1 MGAVYRARDPVLDR
15 LVALKTLSA
24 EILRNPDSL
33 VRFQREARAAARLH
47 HANIV
52 TIYELGDAEGAPYIA
67 MELLEGMDLAEAMSP
82 ADRLSLEEKLRII
95 VETCRGLDYA
105 HKNGVIHRDVK
116 PANIRLLRDGS
127 VKIVDFGIARLGD
140 SNLTET
146 GLVLGTPSYLSPEVL
161 LGGRVDHRADM
172 WAVGVM
178 LYELITGKKPFAA
191 PTFPGLAYR
200 IIHEAHPPV
209 DAAALGLSELAEIL
223 ARALAKDPGQRFR
236 DLSEMASALA
246 HALGRDG
253 ATEVLLSAQAREQ
266 ACRRNMDEAR
276 RFLAG
281 WDLERALQAARRAQ
295 ALEPSRTEVVALV
308 EEIESRLGEEGPP
321 TIDAMTPFP
330 PTPTATRRPLPTP
343 VLVELRARGASVF
356 REVATFGEPPA
367 TQAISLSP
375 AKNVLATAGSDGAI
389 RLWDLGT
396 RVRIATLRTDMHRR
410 AGHDARP
417 LCLAFSPKGHLLASG
432 HVDGAVHVWNTATQ
446 KELPVRLK
454 HDDMVGSLAFSPDGA
469 RLASGGLDSNLKFWD
484 VAALEQGD
492 ARRELYRQPAGVTS
506 LAYAGGGRF
515 IVTGHSNRILRLIDA
530 QSARLLA
537 TLRGPQALVNLHW
550 ASPDGNRLA
559 AASHDKTVRIFDI
572 ESRAQVAMVEGQ
584 RRPAT
589 SLCFF
594 DDGKHLA
601 TVSLEN
607 VVQLWDLES
616 GAALASLWGPATESF
631 AGVALFGAGDHVA
644 VALADGRIRLWE
656 PAS

>member
-15 LVALKTLSA
+15 FVALKTLSA

-47 HANIV
+47 HTNIV
-52 TIYELGDAEGAPYIA
+52 TIFELGEADGAPYIA

-82 ADRLSLEEKLRII
+82 ADRLTVEEKVRII
-95 VETCRGLDYA
+95 VDVCRGLDYA

-127 VKIVDFGIARLGD
+127 VKIVDFGIARLGE
-140 SNLTET
+140 STLTET

-172 WAVGVM
+172 WAAGVM
-178 LYELITGKKPFAA
+178 LYELLTGRKPFQA

-200 IIHEAHPPV
+200 IIHDELPPV
-209 DAAALGLSELAEIL
+209 DARALGLPAVAEVL

-246 HALGRDG
+246 HAIGRDG
-253 ATEVLLSAQAREQ
+253 TTEASLSAQAREQ
-266 ACRRNMDEAR
+266 ACRRNLDDAR

-308 EEIESRLGEEGPP
+308 EEIEDRLSQEGPP
-321 TIDAMTPFP
+321 TVDATAFT
-330 PTPTATRRPLPTP
+330 PTPTTSRRPLPTP

-367 TQAISLSP
+367 TQAISFSP
-375 AKNVLATAGSDGAI
+375 KRNILATAGSDGAL
-389 RLWDLGT
+389 RLWDLTT
-396 RVRIATLRTDMHRR
+396 RVKVATLRSDMHRR

-417 LCLAFSPKGHLLASG
+417 LCLTFSPSGDLLASG
-432 HVDGAVHVWNTATQ
+432 HVDGAVHVWDTATQ
-446 KELPVRLK
+446 KELPVKLR
-454 HDDMVGSLAFSPDGA
+454 HDDMVGALAFSPDGT

-484 VAALEQGD
+484 IATAQKGD
-492 ARRELYRQPAGVTS
+492 ARREMHRQPAGVTS

-515 IVTGHSNRILRLIDA
+515 IVTGHSNRLLRLIDA
-530 QSARLLA
+530 QTARLVA
-537 TLRGPQALVNLHW
+537 MLRGPQALVNLLC

-601 TVSLEN
+601 TVALEN

-616 GAALASLWGPATESF
+616 GTALASLWGPASESF
-631 AGVALFGAGDHVA
+631 AGVALFGGGDHVA